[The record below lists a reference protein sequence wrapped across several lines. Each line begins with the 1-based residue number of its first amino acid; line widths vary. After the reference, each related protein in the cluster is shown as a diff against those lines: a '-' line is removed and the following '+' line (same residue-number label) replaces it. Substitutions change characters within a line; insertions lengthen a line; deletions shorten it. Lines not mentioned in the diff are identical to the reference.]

1 MILKSGDKVG
11 IVGCSNAQLL
21 SYKPKIEKLL
31 NVITNIG
38 LIPVCSDFIFE
49 KYSVFSGKPEE
60 RANALLE
67 FYADN
72 EIKAIFDISGG
83 DVANEILEYLD
94 FDMIKRN
101 PKPFFGYSDLTTV
114 INAIYTK
121 TGAVSYLYQIRNLI
135 YDCKEAQIERFVNS
149 LFHGKKDL
157 FDIDYSFIQG
167 NIMEGIV
174 IGGNVRCLLKL
185 AGTKYLP
192 NFKNKIL
199 LLEAFSGDAALMTT
213 FFNQLKQMGVFS
225 QINGILLGTFTKME
239 ELNIEPTVESV
250 LKGVINDEK
259 LPIAKTNDIGHGND
273 SKCMA
278 VGKFYSMSLRKI
290 HCNIVNQ

>member
-31 NVITNIG
+31 NVITNMG

-60 RANALLE
+60 RANVLLKL
-67 FYADN
+67 YADN
-72 EIKAIFDISGG
+72 KIKAIFDISGG

-94 FDMIKRN
+94 FDLIKKN

-114 INAIYTK
+114 INALYTK
-121 TGAVSYLYQIRNLI
+121 TGVVSYLYQIRNLI
-135 YDCKEAQIERFVNS
+135 YDCTEVQIERFVNS
-149 LFHGKKDL
+149 LLYEKKDL

-167 NIMEGIV
+167 SSMEGIV
-174 IGGNVRCLLKL
+174 VGGNIRCFLKL
-185 AGTKYLP
+185 AGTPYLP
-192 NFKNKIL
+192 SFKNKIL
-199 LLEAFSGDAALMTT
+199 LLEAFSGEVALMTT

-225 QINGILLGTFTKME
+225 QINGILLGTFTRME
-239 ELNIEPTVESV
+239 EFNIEPTVESI
-250 LKGVINDEK
+250 LKSVINDEK
-259 LPIAKTNDIGHGND
+259 LPIAKTNDIGHGTG
-273 SKCMA
+273 SKCIA
-278 VGKFYSMSLRKI
+278 VGKFISL
-290 HCNIVNQ
+290 

>member
-31 NVITNIG
+31 NVITNMG
-38 LIPVCSDFIFE
+38 LIPVCSDFIFK

-60 RANALLE
+60 RANVLLKL
-67 FYADN
+67 YADN
-72 EIKAIFDISGG
+72 KIKAIFDISGG

-94 FDMIKRN
+94 FDLIKKN

-114 INAIYTK
+114 INALYTK
-121 TGAVSYLYQIRNLI
+121 TGVVSYLYQIRNLI
-135 YDCKEAQIERFVNS
+135 YDCTEVQIERVVNS
-149 LFHGKKDL
+149 LFYEKKDL

-167 NIMEGIV
+167 SSMEGIV
-174 IGGNVRCLLKL
+174 VGGNIRCFLKL
-185 AGTKYLP
+185 AGTPYLP
-192 NFKNKIL
+192 SFKNKIL
-199 LLEAFSGDAALMTT
+199 LLEAFSGEVALMTT

-239 ELNIEPTVESV
+239 ELNIDPTVESI
-250 LKGVINDEK
+250 LKSVINDEK
-259 LPIAKTNDIGHGND
+259 LPIAKTDDIGHGTD
-273 SKCMA
+273 SKCIA
-278 VGKFYSMSLRKI
+278 IGKFYSISLGENHAPI
-290 HCNIVNQ
+290 ANE

>member
-31 NVITNIG
+31 NAITNMG

-94 FDMIKRN
+94 FDLIKRN

-114 INAIYTK
+114 INTLYTK

-135 YDCKEAQIERFVNS
+135 YDCTEIQIERFVNS
-149 LFHGKKDL
+149 LFYGKKDL

-167 NIMEGIV
+167 SSMEGIV
-174 IGGNVRCLLKL
+174 VGGNIRCLLKL
-185 AGTKYLP
+185 AGTPYLP
-192 NFKNKIL
+192 DFQNKIL

-239 ELNIEPTVESV
+239 ELNIEPTVQSI
-250 LKGVINDEK
+250 LKSVINNEK
-259 LPIAKTNDIGHGND
+259 LPIAKTNDIGHGTN
-273 SKCMA
+273 SKCIA
-278 VGKFYSMSLRKI
+278 IGKFISLNKGM
-290 HCNIVNQ
+290 

>member
-1 MILKSGDKVG
+1 MIFKSCDKVG

-21 SYKPKIEKLL
+21 SYKPKIEKLMK
-31 NVITNIG
+31 VITNMG

-60 RANALLE
+60 RANALLK
-67 FYADN
+67 FYDDN

-94 FDMIKRN
+94 FDLIKRN

-114 INAIYTK
+114 INAVYTK

-149 LFHGKKDL
+149 LFHEKKDL
-157 FDIDYSFIQG
+157 FDIEYSFIQG
-167 NIMEGIV
+167 SSMEGIV
-174 IGGNVRCLLKL
+174 VGGNIRCLLKL
-185 AGTKYLP
+185 AGTPYLP
-192 NFKNKIL
+192 SFENKIL
-199 LLEAFSGDAALMTT
+199 LLEAFSGEAALMTT

-239 ELNIEPTVESV
+239 ELNIEPTVQSI
-250 LKGVINDEK
+250 LKSVINDEK
-259 LPIAKTNDIGHGND
+259 LPIAKTNDIGHGTD
-273 SKCMA
+273 SKCIA
-278 VGKFYSMSLRKI
+278 VGNFYSLSTKDKL
-290 HCNIVNQ
+290 

>member
-1 MILKSGDKVG
+1 MLKIGDKVG

-21 SYKPKIEKLL
+21 SYKTKIEKLL
-31 NVITNIG
+31 NVITNMG
-38 LIPVCSDFIFE
+38 LNPVCSDFIFE

-60 RANALLE
+60 RANALLK

-94 FDMIKRN
+94 FDLIKKN

-114 INAIYTK
+114 INALYTK

-135 YDCKEAQIERFVNS
+135 YDYKEVQIERFVNS
-149 LFHGKKDL
+149 LFYEKKDL
-157 FDIDYSFIQG
+157 FDIDYLSIQG
-167 NIMEGIV
+167 SSMEGIV
-174 IGGNVRCLLKL
+174 VGGNIRCLLKL
-185 AGTKYLP
+185 AGTPYLP
-192 NFKNKIL
+192 SFQDKIL

-225 QINGILLGTFTKME
+225 QIKGILLGTFTKME
-239 ELNIEPTVESV
+239 EFNIEPTVESI
-250 LKGVINDEK
+250 LESVINDKK
-259 LPIAKTNDIGHGND
+259 LPIAKTKDIGHGTD
-273 SKCMA
+273 SKCIV
-278 VGKFYSMSLRKI
+278 VGKVYSISLGKNHELI
-290 HCNIVNQ
+290 ANE